1 MTRTLLLPLIFL
13 SLACGP
19 EEATT
24 IGSTF
29 GSTGDTGDTG
39 GDAPSTS
46 GGPSTSGTGTGGDA
60 SSTSGGSTSG
70 ASGTTEPGSTS
81 EATTSTGEDDS
92 TGKGSTG
99 DGSTGDEPFGGV
111 CWAHECAAVVCAFG
125 LTCMQ
130 HPDKPDVFVCASPCL
145 VEGGEFACGDAP
157 LACESPVT
165 PLPKGACHPDGTGGQ
180 QCFPAVCSA
189 DLPCEAGSCGADGF
203 CY

>member
-81 EATTSTGEDDS
+81 EATTSTGE
-92 TGKGSTG
+92 GSTG

-111 CWAHECAAVVCAFG
+111 CWAHECAAMVCAFG